1 MGGRIKVLATIQ
13 GFVGVTAVAGGA
25 LLAAAP
31 SGRYLA
37 GDPAVLVHTPFHDF
51 FVPGVLLAVFVGG
64 GGLLAAALTWS
75 RGLFWQPYAILYALG
90 LIVFEVVEY
99 LLIGFQFLQAFEL
112 ALALITLLLKTRLQ
126 VGLREPGS
134 CAASAS
140 GRRSLWPSSTVP
152 GTSDLPRR
160 SFSSFPGT

>member
-1 MGGRIKVLATIQ
+1 VDGRIKVLATIQ
-13 GFVGVTAVAGGA
+13 GFVGVTAVAGGTA
-25 LLAAAP
+25 LAAAP

-37 GDPAVLVHTPFHDF
+37 ADPAVLVHTPFHDF

-75 RGLFWQPYAILYALG
+75 RGPYWQPYAILYALG

-112 ALALITLLLKTRLQ
+112 ALALIMLLLILSILQ
-126 VGLREPGS
+126 GS
-134 CAASAS
+134 
-140 GRRSLWPSSTVP
+140 R
-152 GTSDLPRR
+152 
-160 SFSSFPGT
+160 